1 MSTEEKPLPDFSGGA
16 PTGLPVRPVTARG
29 IPRGP
34 VKAPVSA
41 FSIIESDETSRTLD
55 FGMSEED
62 MLDDSDGEGSSS
74 ELHDSLRA
82 LHSTP
87 GAIEEDF
94 TGLSDYESGIREEDT
109 YRTPVSNSPVSDF
122 ELPDLDAD
130 PSPAPIAMSRP
141 IPTAVSKSAPVST
154 PAPTSR
160 REARKAL
167 ELPDFSKFDEVEKV
181 EEIAKPTRS
190 ILIEDVEEP
199 KKKIP
204 LKLLLIIAAVVVVA
218 VVVIVL
224 VALPSSASPAVVVP
238 VVDQITHLL
247 R

>member
-1 MSTEEKPLPDFSGGA
+1 MSTEEKPLPDFSGGT
-16 PTGLPVRPVTARG
+16 PTGLPVRPATSRG

-34 VKAPVSA
+34 AKAPVSA

-94 TGLSDYESGIREEDT
+94 TGLSDYETGVSEEET
-109 YRTPVSNSPVSDF
+109 YRTPVSDF
-122 ELPDLDAD
+122 ELPDLDA
-130 PSPAPIAMSRP
+130 APLPVPVSRP
-141 IPTAVSKSAPVST
+141 LPTAAPKPAVDST

-167 ELPDFSKFDEVEKV
+167 ELPDFSKFDEVEEVK
-181 EEIAKPTRS
+181 ETAKPTRS
-190 ILIEDVEEP
+190 TPLEEVAEP
-199 KKKIP
+199 KKKLP
-204 LKLLLIIAAVVVVA
+204 LKLLLIIAAIVIAVA
-218 VVVIVL
+218 VIVVFL
-224 VALPSSASPAVVVP
+224 TLPGSGSPAVIAP
-238 VVDQITHLL
+238 SVDQFAHLL

>member
-1 MSTEEKPLPDFSGGA
+1 MSTEEKPLPDFSGDTPA
-16 PTGLPVRPVTARG
+16 GLPVRPVTARG

-34 VKAPVSA
+34 AKAPVSA

-94 TGLSDYESGIREEDT
+94 TGLRDYETGVSEEDT
-109 YRTPVSNSPVSDF
+109 YRTPVSNFPVSDF
-122 ELPDLDAD
+122 ELPDLDTA
-130 PSPAPIAMSRP
+130 PAPIAVSRP
-141 IPTAVSKSAPVST
+141 IPTAASKPAAIST

-167 ELPDFSKFDEVEKV
+167 ELPDFSKFDEVEEV
-181 EEIAKPTRS
+181 EETAKPTRS
-190 ILIEDVEEP
+190 TPLEEVAEP
-199 KKKIP
+199 KKKLP
-204 LKLLLIIAAVVVVA
+204 LKLLLIIAAVIIA
-218 VVVIVL
+218 VVVVVIFL
-224 VALPSSASPAVVVP
+224 TLPGSGSPAVIAP
-238 VVDQITHLL
+238 SVDQFVHLL